1 MRSEEIQREIK
12 RLEEEEKST
21 IIEIEKKRIR
31 KKRTLL
37 EKELYG
43 MKQKEYVKCSDI
55 DEKTYKE
62 RIEWLEESK
71 RVMRMYKIS
80 IHK

>member
-1 MRSEEIQREIK
+1 MRSEEIRREIK

-21 IIEIEKKRIR
+21 IIEIEKKRIKR
-31 KKRTLL
+31 KIILL

-43 MKQKEYVKCSDI
+43 MKQKEYIKCSDI

-71 RVMRMYKIS
+71 QVMRRYRTNIYK
-80 IHK
+80 

>member
-1 MRSEEIQREIK
+1 MRSEEIQKEIK
-12 RLEEEEKST
+12 RLEEEEKGT
-21 IIEIEKKRIR
+21 IIEIEKRRI
-31 KKRTLL
+31 KKKITLL

-55 DEKTYKE
+55 DEKTYEE